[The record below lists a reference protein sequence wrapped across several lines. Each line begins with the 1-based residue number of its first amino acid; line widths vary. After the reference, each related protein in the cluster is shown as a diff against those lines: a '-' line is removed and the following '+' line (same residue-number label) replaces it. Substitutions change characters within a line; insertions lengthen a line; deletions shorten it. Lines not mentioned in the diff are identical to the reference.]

1 MGMPS
6 SALSRNEPTAGA
18 ATRSPLATARLAGVL
33 YLLIAA
39 AAAVA
44 HAYVPAQLIVAGDV
58 AATVGRIAA
67 NAPLFRLGIVAEY
80 VILLSEVA
88 LCVLLYVLFR
98 PVSVSLALMMTS
110 FRLVMTAIHGANMLN
125 QFVVLNLSG
134 GGDTAALFAP
144 GQRESLVALFL
155 DAYGAGFAIGIVFLV
170 PHVFLLGYLVFV
182 SGFLP
187 RLLGVLL
194 LVAGCGY
201 LLDSVALLVLPGYA
215 ETPALVALVIAVAE
229 IAFPLW
235 LLIKGVA
242 VERWQQRA

>member
-6 SALSRNEPTAGA
+6 SALSRNEP
-18 ATRSPLATARLAGVL
+18 ATGVATGSPLATARLAGLL

-44 HAYVPAQLIVAGDV
+44 HAYVPAQLIVARDV
-58 AATVGRIAA
+58 AATANRIAA

-88 LCVLLYVLFR
+88 LCVLVYVLFR
-98 PVSVSLALMMTS
+98 SVSVSLALMMAS

-134 GGDTAALFAP
+134 EGGTAVPFAP

-155 DAYGAGFAIGIVFLV
+155 DAYGASFAIGIVFLV
-170 PHVFLLGYLVFV
+170 PRVFLLG
-182 SGFLP
+182 
-187 RLLGVLL
+187 
-194 LVAGCGY
+194 
-201 LLDSVALLVLPGYA
+201 
-215 ETPALVALVIAVAE
+215 
-229 IAFPLW
+229 
-235 LLIKGVA
+235 
-242 VERWQQRA
+242 

>member
-18 ATRSPLATARLAGVL
+18 ATRSPLATARLAGLL

-44 HAYVPAQLIVAGDV
+44 HAYVPAQLIVAGDA

-134 GGDTAALFAP
+134 GGGTALPFAP
-144 GQRESLVALFL
+144 RQRESLVALFP
-155 DAYGAGFAIGIVFLV
+155 DAYGACSACCCSWRAAATSWTVRRCWCC
-170 PHVFLLGYLVFV
+170 PAT
-182 SGFLP
+182 P
-187 RLLGVLL
+187 RRPPPWPCSSR
-194 LVAGCGY
+194 AGRSPSRCGC
-201 LLDSVALLVLPGYA
+201 
-215 ETPALVALVIAVAE
+215 
-229 IAFPLW
+229 
-235 LLIKGVA
+235 
-242 VERWQQRA
+242 